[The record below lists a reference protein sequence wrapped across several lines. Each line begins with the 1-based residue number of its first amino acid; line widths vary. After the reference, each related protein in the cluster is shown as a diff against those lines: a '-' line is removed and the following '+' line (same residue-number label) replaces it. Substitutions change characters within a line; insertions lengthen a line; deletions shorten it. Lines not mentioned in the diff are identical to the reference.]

1 MRLRKDSMIFSSNDV
16 QSAPPIF
23 SNECELFAHERE
35 TNCGDERP
43 LAVRNCSRKRRKNKK
58 MVGHTAQKLE
68 RYFSFG
74 TRIASVF
81 PRVETSR
88 NFAATITP
96 NNQTR
101 FNDEKEMLIA

>member
-1 MRLRKDSMIFSSNDV
+1 MIFSSNDV
-16 QSAPPIF
+16 KSAPPIF

-68 RYFSFG
+68 RYFSFAQESHLCSHVWKLLV
-74 TRIASVF
+74 TLL
-81 PRVETSR
+81 
-88 NFAATITP
+88 
-96 NNQTR
+96 QQ
-101 FNDEKEMLIA
+101 